1 MTKENDITSIRIPKS
16 VKLELGKV
24 ALDKESYHIT
34 IQRLIKENHQL
45 NKSNERSDE
54 LIEIYKGINNGFD
67 KVSAFAKRVCEEYL
81 MDSNCPTL
89 FSYKEINKII
99 SSENTIEDKLIRL
112 KKALNSDGD
121 DGDAFMCALDY
132 YALYSSKDD
141 IKLFNAFLTQMY
153 ENNPY
158 DKMDMNTHY
167 EWIKWN
173 DRFNRQYQFKWLFK
187 IA

>member
-34 IQRLIKENHQL
+34 IQRLIKENQQL
-45 NKSNERSDE
+45 KKANERCDE
-54 LIEIYKGINNGFD
+54 LIELYKGMNNGFD
-67 KVSAFAKRVCEEYL
+67 EISAFSKRVCEDYL
-81 MDSNCPTL
+81 NNSYCLTL
-89 FSYKEINKII
+89 SSYKEINKIT
-99 SSENTIEDKLIRL
+99 SSENTFEDKIVRL
-112 KKALNSDGD
+112 RDALDSDGD

-132 YALYSSKDD
+132 YALSSSKDE
-141 IKLFNAFLTQMY
+141 IKLFNAFLRQMH

-158 DKMDMNTHY
+158 DKKDY

-173 DRFNRQYQFKWLFK
+173 NRFNKQY
-187 IA
+187 